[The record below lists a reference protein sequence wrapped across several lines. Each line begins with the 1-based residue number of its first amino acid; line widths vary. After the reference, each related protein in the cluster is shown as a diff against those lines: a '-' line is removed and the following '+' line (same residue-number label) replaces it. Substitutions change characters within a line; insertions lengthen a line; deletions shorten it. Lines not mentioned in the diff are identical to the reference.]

1 MSTLSPLLVRRPV
14 DYVPY
19 RNCRQYIAQKSARFA
34 DPGFRDSFETTPE
47 LRGLLEAVGYAHV
60 DRFRNDR
67 RAWDELSAPVP
78 LRYLD
83 AIGVDLHVLEFAL
96 EEDVTLFDQAL
107 EAAAPRDSFLIR
119 VGEETFMPYLIPDQ
133 IYESERIEFLKAFA
147 EESGYECRLG
157 FGGVMTMAAYP
168 GGRSVTVLH
177 TPSMELRGGRVHF
190 RVYSDTGELPLT
202 QG

>member
-14 DYVPY
+14 EYLPY
-19 RNCRQYIAQKSARFA
+19 RNCRTYVSQKSSRYP
-34 DPGFRDSFETTPE
+34 DPGFRDSFDSTPE
-47 LRGLLEAVGYAHV
+47 LRALMEAVGYARV

-67 RAWDELSAPVP
+67 RVWDELAVPVP

-96 EEDVTLFDQAL
+96 EEDVALFDQAL

-133 IYESERIEFLKAFA
+133 IFESERIEFLKAFA

-157 FGGVMTMAAYP
+157 FGGVKTMVAYP

-177 TPSMELRGGRVHF
+177 TPSMEQRGDRVYF

-202 QG
+202 QR